1 MDWKRFLVLSCAL
14 LALIFCASQPAW
26 SQASIN
32 TGSIQGVVTDPQ
44 GGVVPDAAVTIT
56 NKENGQTISATTSS
70 AGQFSVGALAP
81 GNYVVRVEVASFKTL
96 ETTVVVQ
103 VGQITPANAKLEV
116 GGSATVVEV
125 TGEAVTVNTD
135 QSQLSGTLTSE
146 QIENLPVNGRNFLDL
161 AQLEPG
167 VQIQDGGNF
176 DPTKIGFSSISF
188 GGKFGRSARISIDG
202 LDVSDEN
209 VGTTTTGLP
218 SSAIQEFQLAQSNLD
233 ITNDLTSGGSVNV
246 VTKSGSNTL
255 HGEGFG
261 LFRDFSQAAVY
272 PGGAQFQRSQYGGDV
287 GGAVIK
293 DKLFFFVD
301 AERLLAHDAGGV
313 LVGAIC
319 SNPADKPN
327 NGVCP
332 TGDTNL
338 SSFTGTFP
346 APFHDTSTVGRV
358 DYQVSKNIKAFG
370 RFSFWQASD
379 VGNFGGA
386 ANYSVYDNKD
396 RTKTVVGGV
405 DINQGSVTHSF
416 RAEYLKFVN
425 VIADAV
431 EGSSLP
437 FADVPNQIIING
449 TGFTSGPSDL
459 APQSTIQSD
468 RQVKYDGSKV
478 WGSHIIRWGV
488 DYNRITGWTFADFF
502 GIAPQDLSTSFTIAT
517 GANQVA
523 CPNGQTGAACPLN
536 YIADSVTVGNGE
548 GAFTELKRFGKP
560 NGGLGPDNRVGVY
573 AGDSWKIKPNLTL
586 NFGLRYD
593 RDTGRTDSDLPLP
606 AVNNFFPGAGDA
618 VRNPNKNF
626 APQAGFAWDP
636 KSNGKMV
643 IRGGVGIYFDNTVF
657 NDVLFDRLLRL
668 PVGAFNATQ
677 GVCGAPGGTGSA
689 GGVTFADGSVHFL
702 GGQVGGTTSPMGDVV
717 CGTAIGGTVPA
728 TGGTCAGEVFANCVA
743 AFQGQ
748 LQASFAAAPNGANP
762 FFLPSAL
769 ANGGPILTGAGALDP
784 NYKSPR
790 SIQMNIGIQ
799 REIRPGMVF
808 SADYVRNVGLH
819 YLIGTDINHSGD
831 VANFDPGLAATAVAS
846 TLAACGVGTI
856 DEAIAGCPGL
866 HPATG
871 TTPVGGAT
879 IADFAR
885 KGLDSAWDL
894 GPVVCSACAFQT
906 NNRNVG
912 AYPLFSSGG
921 RSVYNGMDLK
931 LTQNVRHPFTGVKYL
946 NFQATYTLSRYVN
959 AGSTTSG
966 AAISGGDADF
976 LSLSLDNRNPLA
988 LSGPG
993 SLDRTHQFNFGGF
1006 ADLPAGFRLGV
1017 ISHVWSPFAATPSV
1031 LPVNASVFQGAPG
1044 GIFNTDFLGTG
1055 QIGLPLPKGVN
1066 SSCGSVGGEC
1076 DYNLY
1081 DVGAFGRQIGV
1092 AGLANAVSKYNANIG
1107 GILPTPAGQALINSD
1122 VFTLAQL
1129 QGLGGV
1135 APAISPVVPGEV
1147 GLGWLKAFDLE
1158 FSWVGHA
1165 FHEKLAITPSVSV
1178 FNLFNFSNFDSA
1190 ANALLGQL
1198 NGSTGSINGTVQ
1210 AGRPDRIGAG
1220 TGVFAFGAP
1229 RTVEWGLKLQF

>member
-1 MDWKRFLVLSCAL
+1 MFRSEQNFGYGGKYMDWKRFLVLSCAL
-14 LALIFCASQPAW
+14 VALIFCASQPAW

-32 TGSIQGVVTDPQ
+32 TGSIQGIVTDPQ
-44 GGVVPDAAVTIT
+44 GGIVPDAKVTIT
-56 NKENGQTISATTSS
+56 NRDTGQAIAVTTSS

-202 LDVSDEN
+202 VDVSDEN

-246 VTKSGSNTL
+246 VTKSGTNTL
-255 HGEGFG
+255 HGEAFG
-261 LFRDFSQAAVY
+261 LFRDNSQAAAY

-287 GGAVIK
+287 GGAIIK

-313 LVGAIC
+313 LVGA
-319 SNPADKPN
+319 PLD
-327 NGVCP
+327 
-332 TGDTNL
+332 
-338 SSFTGTFP
+338 SFTGTFP
-346 APFHDTSTVGRV
+346 APFHDTSMVGKI
-358 DYQVSKNIKAFG
+358 DYQISKNIKAFG

-396 RTKTVVGGV
+396 RTKTIVGGV

-416 RAEYLKFVN
+416 RAEYLKFTN

-431 EGSSLP
+431 QGSSLP
-437 FADVPNQIIING
+437 FADVPNQIIIAG

-478 WGSHIIRWGV
+478 WGSHILRWGV
-488 DYNRITGWTFADFF
+488 DYNRIMGWTFADFF
-502 GIAPQDLSTSFTIAT
+502 GIAPQDLSTKLIFAT
-517 GANQVA
+517 GANAVV
-523 CPNGQTGAACPLN
+523 CPGGQTLGACPLD

-548 GAFTELKRFGKP
+548 GSFTELKRFGKP
-560 NGGLGPDNRVGVY
+560 SGGLGPDNRVGVY
-573 AGDSWKIKPNLTL
+573 AGDSWKVKPNLTL

-606 AVNNFFPGAGDA
+606 TVNNFFPGVGNA
-618 VRNPNKNF
+618 VRNPNLNF

-636 KSNGKMV
+636 KSDGKTV
-643 IRGGVGIYFDNTVF
+643 IRGGVGIYYDNTVF

-668 PVGAFNATQ
+668 PAGAFNATQ
-677 GVCGAPGGTGSA
+677 GACGAVGS
-689 GGVTFADGSVHFL
+689 GSSVSFADGSPNFL
-702 GGQVGGTTSPMGDVV
+702 GGTQGTANVI
-717 CGTAIGGTVPA
+717 CGTPIGGTVGA
-728 TGGTCAGEVFANCVA
+728 GGGSCTGQIFANCVA

-748 LQASFAAAPNGANP
+748 LQASFAANPNGANP
-762 FFLPSAL
+762 FFIPSAL
-769 ANGGPILTGAGALDP
+769 QNGGVILSGAGMLDP

-790 SIQMNIGIQ
+790 SVQMNIGVQ
-799 REIRPGMVF
+799 HELRPGMVF
-808 SADYVRNVGLH
+808 SADFVRNVGLH
-819 YLIGTDINHSGD
+819 YLLATDINRSGD
-831 VANFDPGLAATAVAS
+831 VANFDPALAGTAIAT
-846 TLAACGVGTI
+846 TLANCGVGSI
-856 DEAIAGCPGL
+856 NAAITLCPNNPSGL
-866 HPATG
+866 PGPYTPRPAT
-871 TTPVGGAT
+871 
-879 IADFAR
+879 IQDFAGN
-885 KGLDSAWDL
+885 GLDSAYDL
-894 GPVVCSACAFQT
+894 GPVPCTNCAFQS

-912 AYPLFSSGG
+912 TFSLYHSGG
-921 RSVYNGMDLK
+921 RSVYNGLDLK
-931 LTQNVRHPFTGVKYL
+931 LTQNVKHPFTGIKYL
-946 NFQATYTLSRYVN
+946 NFQATYTFSRYVN

-966 AAISGGDADF
+966 ALVSGGDADF
-976 LSLSLDNRNPLA
+976 LSQALDNRNPLA

-993 SLDRTHQFNFGGF
+993 SLDRTHQFNFGGY

-1017 ISHVWSPFAATPSV
+1017 ISHFWSPFAATPVV
-1031 LPVNASVFQGAPG
+1031 LPVNSSVVQGSPG

-1066 SSCGSVGGEC
+1066 SSCGTVGGEC

-1081 DVGAFGRQIGV
+1081 NVGAFGRQIGV
-1092 AGLANAVSKYNANIG
+1092 SGLTTAVNNYNTSIG
-1107 GILPTPAGQALINSD
+1107 GTLPTPAGQALVND
-1122 VFTLAQL
+1122 GLFTLGQL
-1129 QGLGGV
+1129 QTLGGV
-1135 APAISPVVPGEV
+1135 APAIAPVVPGEV

-1165 FHEKLAITPSVSV
+1165 FHERLAITPSVSV

-1190 ANALLGQL
+1190 ANALGGQL
-1198 NGSTGSINGTVQ
+1198 SGGTGSINGTVQ